1 MFNWFVAPDFKGL
14 RHTLYLV
21 FALLLLAVAPAADA
35 QSAPNHDGD
44 REWTVLIFMNGK
56 NNLEP
61 FAIQNFEQLAKIGS
75 TNKVSFVVQLG
86 RPLIRGDE
94 QAGLKN
100 IYDGWSGARRYLV
113 TRHQTP
119 ATGQEVEI
127 VGGGEVDM
135 GAPETLLQFLKWGK
149 ERYPAKRYAVVIWN
163 HGQGY
168 RLMATKLSTQIMTKG
183 NFADQ
188 KQRQDKP
195 SHRAISQDSDTG
207 SIIYNVDLHESLVSV
222 FAGELRL
229 VGFDAC
235 LMAMLET
242 VYELKDVSPLV
253 VGSEELEPGP
263 GWNYTRWATA
273 ITTSPTSNE
282 SALAAMIVGSY
293 RDEYDDSDDT
303 TLSTVRTDKVTAAA
317 TELSK
322 LSALI
327 LADRQALFPLV
338 KSARSKRSAY
348 NTPTNPVSID
358 LIGFLSALE
367 SELETHNPSSPAL
380 AQTRITLAAARATI
394 VEAYSS
400 TRRAEP
406 FGSYG
411 LAIYFPASKREFKRD
426 SFSDGY
432 LRGNPHKPIA
442 FVDKEKWSEFLAAYL
457 GI

>member
-1 MFNWFVAPDFKGL
+1 
-14 RHTLYLV
+14 
-21 FALLLLAVAPAADA
+21 
-35 QSAPNHDGD
+35 
-44 REWTVLIFMNGK
+44 
-56 NNLEP
+56 
-61 FAIQNFEQLAKIGS
+61 
-75 TNKVSFVVQLG
+75 
-86 RPLIRGDE
+86 
-94 QAGLKN
+94 
-100 IYDGWSGARRYLV
+100 
-113 TRHQTP
+113 
-119 ATGQEVEI
+119 
-127 VGGGEVDM
+127 
-135 GAPETLLQFLKWGK
+135 
-149 ERYPAKRYAVVIWN
+149 
-163 HGQGY
+163 
-168 RLMATKLSTQIMTKG
+168 MATKLGTKVVTKG
-183 NFADQ
+183 KFADQ
-188 KQRQDKP
+188 MQRQVKP

-207 SIIYNVDLHESLVSV
+207 SIIYNVDLHESLANA

-263 GWNYTRWATA
+263 GWNYTKWAKA
-273 ITTSPTSNE
+273 ITASPASNE

-293 RDEYDDSDDT
+293 RDKYNDSDNT
-303 TLSTVRTDKVTAAA
+303 TLSTVRTDKVTAVA

-348 NTPTNPVSID
+348 NTPGNPVSID
-358 LIGFLSALE
+358 LIGFLSTLE
-367 SELETHNPSSPAL
+367 SELETHNPSSSVL
-380 AQTRITLAAARATI
+380 AQTRVTLTAARATI
-394 VEAYSS
+394 VEAYAS

-426 SFSDGY
+426 PFSNGY

-457 GI
+457 DI